1 MPDFQRDRWGRP
13 LVVPAAGGEAKPYAR
28 VSSFGQILENQFGL
42 NKWKQRMV
50 LLGAIDRPDL
60 MQLATAAKGD
70 DRKLDG
76 LVQQMLDAGGA
87 SRAANTGTAIHDM
100 LAQIDMGEIAVG
112 DVPDQFFEQVRA
124 WHDLLDVHN
133 MEPVPDMVEI
143 QVVNDRFQA
152 AGSADNI
159 CRTADG
165 RLVLVDKKTGKK
177 ISQRPLAY
185 MVQLA
190 IYATSD
196 QYDVETGERKPL
208 GVDDTV
214 AYIAHVPA
222 NGGEAAMYE
231 VDVAEGLRL
240 AELAADAKRAE
251 KEAAP
256 VRKMS
261 RSAPP
266 GSKKGSD
273 AKRLWIADRLSTIL
287 EYPKA
292 KMLLQSRWPADLPKL
307 SSDYRHSDA
316 ELEQIAAVVQSIED
330 EVSAPFPPAD
340 PTVDKPAPRKKAVSA
355 VEPRRTVDEGGRA
368 DDQAVEAL
376 QRTLSNLRHEHR
388 ELVMQWAKEAHQS
401 GQSLSLRQNQS
412 IRRFEAARLLIELA
426 TRWENADAALAVLAD
441 CGETNDTVGTT
452 VAWYSV
458 DQSKAAMERSQ
469 ILAQQGRLQ
478 VSNTGDLLFQTPE
491 GPDTDG

>member
-1 MPDFQRDRWGRP
+1 MPDFDRDRWGRP
-13 LVVPAAGGEAKPYAR
+13 LVVPAAGGKPKPYAR
-28 VSSFGQILENQFGL
+28 VSSFGQVLENQFGL

-50 LLGAIDRPDL
+50 VLGAIDRPDL

-76 LVQQMLDAGGA
+76 LVEQMLDAGGA
-87 SRAANTGTAIHDM
+87 SRAANTGTAIHDI
-100 LAQIDMGEIAVG
+100 LAQIDTG
-112 DVPDQFFEQVRA
+112 DLALDEVPDQFMAQARA
-124 WHDLLDVHN
+124 WHDLLEAHGLQ
-133 MEPVPDMVEI
+133 PVPEMVEL
-143 QVVNDRFQA
+143 QVVNDRFEA

-177 ISQRPLAY
+177 IGQRPLAY

-196 QYDVETGERKPL
+196 QYDVETGQRTPL

-222 NGGEAAMYE
+222 SGGDAALYE
-231 VDVAEGLRL
+231 IDVAEGLRL

-251 KEAAP
+251 KQATPIRKMEPAAAP
-256 VRKMS
+256 AVEPAS
-261 RSAPP
+261 P
-266 GSKKGSD
+266 
-273 AKRLWIADRLSTIL
+273 AKRLWVADRLSTIL

-292 KMLLQSRWPADLPKL
+292 KTLLGSRWPADLPKL
-307 SSDYRHSDA
+307 SSDHRHTDA
-316 ELEQIAAVVQSIED
+316 ELEQIAQIVQSIED
-330 EVSAPFPPAD
+330 EVAAPFPPAD
-340 PTVDKPAPRKKAVSA
+340 PTTPKPAPRKKPAA
-355 VEPRRTVDEGGRA
+355 KQAQPAKIDEGGRA

-376 QRTLSNLRHEHR
+376 QRTLSNLKHDHR
-388 ELVMQWAKEAHQS
+388 QLVMSWAKQAHEA

-412 IRRFEAARLLIELA
+412 VRRFEAARLLIELA
-426 TRWENADAALAVLAD
+426 TRWESDEAALAVLAD
-441 CGETNDTVGTT
+441 CGQTNDTVGTT

-458 DQSKAAMERSQ
+458 DQSKAAIERSQ

>member
-1 MPDFQRDRWGRP
+1 MPDFERDRWGRP
-13 LVVPAAGGEAKPYAR
+13 LVVPAAGGKPKPYAR

-60 MQLATAAKGD
+60 MQLATAAKSD

-76 LVQQMLDAGGA
+76 LVEQMLDAGGA
-87 SRAANTGTAIHDM
+87 SRAANTGTAIHDV
-100 LAQIDMGEIAVG
+100 LAQVDAG
-112 DVPDQFFEQVRA
+112 DLTLDAVPDQFLAQARA
-124 WHDLLDVHN
+124 WQDLLDAHGLQ
-133 MEPVPDMVEI
+133 PVPDMVEL
-143 QVVNDRFQA
+143 QVVNDRFEA

-177 ISQRPLAY
+177 IGQRPLAY

-196 QYDVETGERKPL
+196 RYDVETGKREPL

-222 NGGEAAMYE
+222 SGGEAVLYE
-231 VDVAEGLRL
+231 IDVAEGLRL

-251 KEAAP
+251 KQATPIRKMEPAAAP
-256 VRKMS
+256 
-261 RSAPP
+261 AAEP
-266 GSKKGSD
+266 GSP
-273 AKRLWIADRLSTIL
+273 AKRLWVADRLSTIL

-292 KMLLQSRWPADLPKL
+292 KTLLGSRWPADLPRL
-307 SSDYRHSDA
+307 SSDHRHSDA
-316 ELEQIAAVVQSIED
+316 ELEQIAAIVQSIED

-340 PTVDKPAPRKKAVSA
+340 PTAEKPAPRKKAA
-355 VEPRRTVDEGGRA
+355 AKTEPPATIDEGGRA

-388 ELVMQWAKEAHQS
+388 EFVMRWAKEAHES
-401 GQSLSLRQNQS
+401 GRSLSLRQNQS

-426 TRWENADAALAVLAD
+426 TRWESDEAAMAVLAD

-458 DQSKAAMERSQ
+458 DQSKTAMERSQ

-491 GPDTDG
+491 RPDTNG